1 MQSPVLRFPGELEFS
16 LLLVTLIFLKKW
28 QEKKRTF
35 LETVFEIFDKIAFM
49 RNLKTPKNWFVQL
62 LF

>member
-1 MQSPVLRFPGELEFS
+1 MQSPVLRFPGELAFS
-16 LLLVTLIFLKKW
+16 LLLVTLIFFKKW

-49 RNLKTPKNWFVQL
+49 RNLNMPKN
-62 LF
+62 

>member
-1 MQSPVLRFPGELEFS
+1 MQSPVLRFPGELAFS